1 LRVTS
6 PLGAGFK
13 FQRSAKRI
21 SKLQQNRIFALFLG
35 RETAERRRVEKMN
48 KRIWLAVA
56 LSVVAI
62 IAASSFAATVQA
74 AVDDWWPMFRHDPS
88 HAGTST
94 SKGPTTNGTLW
105 TYTTGASVHSSP
117 AIVDGFV
124 YVGSYD
130 RKVYCMNATTGVLR
144 WSYTAYE
151 AVHSSPAVVDGRVYV
166 ASGEYTT
173 NGHVYCLNASTG
185 TLIWTIYLTG
195 LDGRFAGVYSS
206 PAVVG
211 GFVYFGCNNGV
222 VYRLNATT
230 GSGVW
235 GVRFSGS
242 GYIVSS
248 PAVADGRVYV
258 GASDGWIFCKNAAN
272 GSDVWSFQT
281 GGGVYSSPAIV
292 GGRLYVGSVDRKVY
306 CLNATTGVHIWNYTT
321 GNYVDSSPAVTSDL
335 VYVGSWDGKVYCL
348 NATTGA
354 FVWSYTTGAVVQSSS
369 PAIAGDLAYIGSNDT
384 KVYCLNATSGSPVWS
399 YATGGFVNSPAVA
412 NGVVYSGSADGHV
425 YAFGP
430 YVAVSISPSSV
441 VIDIVQSQLFTS
453 NVTHGTTPY
462 SYQWFLNDVPVQ
474 GGTSSAWTFTPS
486 SSGSYTVYVNVTD
499 SVGAS
504 SKSNSATVT
513 VNPALSVGISP
524 ASVAVDVDQSRQFA
538 ASVSGGT
545 PPYSYQW
552 YLSGVSVSGATGS
565 SWTFTSNSSGS
576 YDVYVNVTDSVD
588 FRAKSNIA
596 SITVN
601 PSPSV
606 TIAPAS
612 VAMDVNQSQQF
623 TSAISGGTSPYSYQW
638 YLNGTLIS
646 GANSDSWTFAPTS
659 SGSCTV
665 YLYVT
670 DSVGVNAIS
679 PAANITV
686 NPAILEFQPL
696 FFLSLFV
703 IATLLSA
710 ILLTRKK
717 HLRANRDF
725 RLTPNSETLPA

>member
-1 LRVTS
+1 MKKIITGIFFVLLLVGVFTGVFSLQLTKANMTS
-6 PLGAGFK
+6 RGE
-13 FQRSAKRI
+13 I
-21 SKLQQNRIFALFLG
+21 
-35 RETAERRRVEKMN
+35 
-48 KRIWLAVA
+48 
-56 LSVVAI
+56 
-62 IAASSFAATVQA
+62 VQA
-74 AVDDWWPMFRHDPS
+74 ADIDWWPMFHHDLN
-88 HAGTST
+88 HTGTSIST
-94 SKGPTTNGTLW
+94 GPTTNSTLW
-105 TYTTGASVHSSP
+105 TYMTGNSVYGSP

-124 YVGSYD
+124 YVGSD
-130 RKVYCMNATTGVLR
+130 DSKIYCLNATTGALVWSYTTGSYVYSSPAVAGGLVYVGSADWR
-144 WSYTAYE
+144 VYCLNATTGAFVWSYTAASFDPRFA
-151 AVHSSPAVVDGRVYV
+151 AVYSSPAVVNGLVYV
-166 ASGEYTT
+166 GSNDGI
-173 NGHVYCLNASTG
+173 VYCLNASTG
-185 TLIWTIYLTG
+185 VALWGVPASGSGSIVSSPAVVSGLVYVGATDGWIYCQSATNGSHVWNYHTG
-195 LDGRFAGVYSS
+195 GAVYSS

-211 GFVYFGCNNGV
+211 G
-222 VYRLNATT
+222 
-230 GSGVW
+230 
-235 GVRFSGS
+235 
-242 GYIVSS
+242 
-248 PAVADGRVYV
+248 
-258 GASDGWIFCKNAAN
+258 
-272 GSDVWSFQT
+272 
-281 GGGVYSSPAIV
+281 
-292 GGRLYVGSVDRKVY
+292 RLYVGAGDGKVY
-306 CLNATTGVHIWNYTT
+306 CLNTTTGVPIWNYTT
-321 GNYVDSSPAVTSDL
+321 GNYVDSSPAVIDDV
-335 VYVGSWDGKVYCL
+335 VYVGSGDGKVYCL
-348 NATTGA
+348 NATAGT
-354 FVWSYTTGAVVQSSS
+354 FVWSYTTGASVWASS
-369 PAIAGDLAYIGSNDT
+369 PAIAGSSVYIGSNDT
-384 KVYCLNATSGSPVWS
+384 KLYCLNATSGSPVWS

-412 NGVVYSGSADGHV
+412 GGVVYSGSADGHV

-462 SYQWFLNDVPVQ
+462 WYQWFLNDVPVQ

-486 SSGSYTVYVNVTD
+486 SSGSYAVYVNVTD

-524 ASVAVDVDQSRQFA
+524 ASVTVDVDQSRQFA
-538 ASVSGGT
+538 ASFSGGT

-623 TSAISGGTSPYSYQW
+623 TSAISGGTSPYTYQW

-646 GANSDSWTFAPTS
+646 GANFDSWTFAPTS

-665 YLYVT
+665 YLYIT

-686 NPAILEFQPL
+686 NPAIPEFQPL
-696 FFLSLFV
+696 FFLSLF
-703 IATLLSA
+703 IMATLLSA

-717 HLRANRDF
+717 HSRANRDF
-725 RLTPNSETLPA
+725 RVTPTSETLPA